1 MTSPNHQSGTDRVS
15 EAAEK
20 LGLDSDDIVVN
31 LQGDEPRM
39 PGPLIDQVA
48 SVLNETKHASL
59 STACHRIESEA
70 DYYSRDVV
78 KVVRD
83 EQNFALYF
91 SRAPI
96 PFKDKRSFRSDK
108 PESFRHIGLYAY
120 RVGALKRLAR
130 REPTALEDLEQ
141 LEQLRALWYR
151 ELIIVCDAKV
161 EPGGGVDTL
170 ADLERSV
177 RYFS

>member
-1 MTSPNHQSGTDRVS
+1 
-15 EAAEK
+15 
-20 LGLDSDDIVVN
+20 
-31 LQGDEPRM
+31 M

-48 SVLNETKHASL
+48 TVLDETKNASL
-59 STACHRIESEA
+59 ATACHRIESEA

-83 EQNFALYF
+83 EENFALYF

-96 PFKDKRSFRSDK
+96 PFRDKRFLGLDE

-120 RVGALKRLAR
+120 RVGALKRLAK
-130 REPTALEDLEQ
+130 REPTVLEGLEQ
-141 LEQLRALWYR
+141 LEQLRALWSR

-161 EPGGGVDTL
+161 APGPGVDTL
-170 ADLERSV
+170 ADLERAT